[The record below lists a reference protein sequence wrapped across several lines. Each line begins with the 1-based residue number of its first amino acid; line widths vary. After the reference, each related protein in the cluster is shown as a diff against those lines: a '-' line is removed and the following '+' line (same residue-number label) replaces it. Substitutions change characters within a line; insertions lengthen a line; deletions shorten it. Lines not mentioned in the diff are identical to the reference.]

1 VDWMIGSA
9 NMDVDGIEANG
20 TAEPLMRNGA
30 WV

>member
-9 NMDVDGIEANG
+9 KMDVDGIAAG
-20 TAEPLMRNGA
+20 GRAEPLMRAGE